1 MHVPTKFGCYVM
13 DTLEVMNYLEVKTC
27 GSGNAAV
34 AIMARQH
41 KFDIKIFHLETW
53 GYHIQK
59 TA

>member
-1 MHVPTKFGCYVM
+1 M

-34 AIMARQH
+34 ATMGQQH
-41 KFDIKIFHLETW
+41 QSNIKIFHLETW

-59 TA
+59 TG